1 MRKLQLSWAK
11 LEPLFDHEV
20 FSQGLLVKSN
30 LPNGTLPMR
39 INSILLLAFEK
50 CPQVSLDSMAHT
62 HHSAKKGEDGSCKFL
77 RNDMVVKFLKWF

>member
-50 CPQVSLDSMAHT
+50 CPQVLSGLHGTPSYHLT
-62 HHSAKKGEDGSCKFL
+62 KKGEDG
-77 RNDMVVKFLKWF
+77 